1 MKEESV
7 MFRGSMVAIV
17 TPFDKQ
23 GKFDEETY
31 RQLIEFQLENG
42 TDVIVPC
49 GTTGES
55 ATLDF
60 DEHDRVIQVC
70 IEQVNKRVP
79 VLAGTGANS
88 TQEAIDLSLDAKK
101 MGADGLLLVCPYYN
115 KPSQEGI
122 YQHYKKLAETVAL
135 PQVLYNVPGRT
146 GVNMTADTTARL
158 AEIPNIVAIKEA
170 SGDMTQIGQIL
181 AKAGDKIEVV
191 SGDDFLT
198 YPMMAIG
205 ATGVI
210 SVSANAIPAQVKKMV
225 TAAEKGDHATARKL
239 HLDLLDFHNAMF
251 IEANPVPVKTTLALM
266 GKLQMNVR
274 LPLVEMMPANLEKL
288 KGILQRYQLIG

>member
-1 MKEESV
+1 

-17 TPFDKQ
+17 TPFDSQ
-23 GKFDEETY
+23 GKFDEDTY

-60 DEHDRVIQVC
+60 EEHDHVIQVC
-70 IEQVNKRVP
+70 IDQVAKRVP
-79 VLAGTGANS
+79 VLAGTGANN
-88 TQEAIDLSLDAKK
+88 TAEAIQLSQNAKK

-146 GVNMTADTTARL
+146 GVNITADTTIRL

-170 SGDMTQIGQIL
+170 SGDLTQIGQIL
-181 AKAGDKIEVV
+181 AKAAGKIEVI

-198 YPMMAIG
+198 YPMMTIG

-210 SVSANAIPAQVKKMV
+210 SVSANAIPGQVKAMV
-225 TAAEKGDHATARKL
+225 EAAACGDHATARKL
-239 HLDLLDFHNAMF
+239 HLHLLDFHNAMF
-251 IEANPVPVKTTLALM
+251 IESNPVPVKTTLALM

-274 LPLVEMMPANLEKL
+274 LPLVGMQPATLEKL
-288 KGILQRYQLIG
+288 KEILERYQLI

>member
-1 MKEESV
+1 

-17 TPFDKQ
+17 TPFDSQ
-23 GKFDEETY
+23 GRFDEDTY
-31 RQLIEFQLENG
+31 RQLIEYQLENG

-60 DEHDRVIQVC
+60 DEHDRVIKVC
-70 IEQVNKRVP
+70 IDQVNKRVP
-79 VLAGTGANS
+79 VLAGTGANN
-88 TQEAIDLSLDAKK
+88 TQEAIQLSQDAKK

-146 GVNMTADTTARL
+146 GVNITADTTARL

-170 SGDMTQIGQIL
+170 SGDLTQIGQIL
-181 AKAGDKIEVV
+181 AKAGDKIEVI

-210 SVSANAIPAQVKKMV
+210 SVSANAIPGQVKAMV
-225 TAAEKGDHATARKL
+225 DAAVRGDHTTARKL
-239 HLDLLDFHNAMF
+239 HLHLLDFHNAMF
-251 IEANPVPVKTTLALM
+251 IEANPVPVKTTLSLM

-274 LPLVEMMPANLEKL
+274 LPLVGMQPANLEKL
-288 KGILQRYQLIG
+288 KGILERYQLI

>member
-1 MKEESV
+1 

-17 TPFDKQ
+17 TPFDSQ
-23 GKFDEETY
+23 GKFDENTY

-70 IEQVNKRVP
+70 IDQVKKRVP
-79 VLAGTGANS
+79 VLAGTGANN
-88 TQEAIDLSLDAKK
+88 TEEAIHLSLNAKK

-122 YQHYKKLAETVAL
+122 FQHYKKLAETVAL

-146 GVNMTADTTARL
+146 GVNITADTTARL

-170 SGDMTQIGQIL
+170 SGDLTQIGQIL
-181 AKAGDKIEVV
+181 AKAGDQIEVI

-210 SVSANAIPAQVKKMV
+210 SVSANAIPRQVKTMV
-225 TAAEKGDHATARKL
+225 AAAQKGDHATACKL

-251 IEANPVPVKTTLALM
+251 IESNPVPVKTSLALM
-266 GKLQMNVR
+266 GKLQLNVR
-274 LPLVEMMPANLEKL
+274 LPLVEMQPANLEKL
-288 KGILQRYQLIG
+288 KGILKRYNLI

>member
-1 MKEESV
+1 

-17 TPFDKQ
+17 TPFDAH
-23 GKFDEETY
+23 GKFDEEAY
-31 RQLIEFQLENG
+31 RQLIEFQIENG

-60 DEHDRVIQVC
+60 EEHDQVIKAC

-79 VLAGTGANS
+79 VLAGTGANN
-88 TQEAIDLSLDAKK
+88 TAEAIHLSQNAKR

-122 YQHYKKLAETVAL
+122 YQHYRKLAETIAL

-158 AEIPNIVAIKEA
+158 GEIPNIVAIKEA
-170 SGDMTQIGQIL
+170 SGDLTQIGQIL
-181 AKAGDKIEVV
+181 AKAGDKIDVI

-210 SVSANAIPAQVKKMV
+210 SVSANAIPGQVKAMV
-225 TAAEKGDHATARKL
+225 EAASTSNHAVARKL
-239 HLDLLDFHNAMF
+239 HLYLLDFHNTMF

-266 GKLQMNVR
+266 GKINPTVR
-274 LPLVEMMPANLEKL
+274 LPLVPLLPANLEKL
-288 KGILQRYQLIG
+288 KAVLECYQLI